1 TDAETKQ
8 ESKNKTELESAK
20 SALDQAIA
28 KAQNDKTEKDVE
40 VARNELK
47 AVIAKKEEK
56 LALYVDAD
64 DSKYTQKAI
73 KDILET
79 AFSNASTVAQT
90 DTSTADELNQEKHKL
105 ENAILTADTSKN
117 ELRDLYNQ
125 TKSSL
130 LDRFKKMFEYQSY
143 QGINTTLFDK
153 YNDAAVKFY
162 NSGEKLTKEN
172 LQTIK
177 DEITQ
182 ALQAAEASKEN
193 ANKLSTSVKGI
204 RLINYNEINETR
216 SNNNP
221 DYTIDGNA
229 DLSIPF
235 YADNDGRAAVKRNGE
250 LLFHF
255 SKPTKIKSIRVH
267 QYREVKIKM
276 IFNHYS
282 S

>member
-1 TDAETKQ
+1 
-8 ESKNKTELESAK
+8 
-20 SALDQAIA
+20 
-28 KAQNDKTEKDVE
+28 
-40 VARNELK
+40 
-47 AVIAKKEEK
+47 
-56 LALYVDAD
+56 
-64 DSKYTQKAI
+64 
-73 KDILET
+73 
-79 AFSNASTVAQT
+79 
-90 DTSTADELNQEKHKL
+90 
-105 ENAILTADTSKN
+105 
-117 ELRDLYNQ
+117 
-125 TKSSL
+125 
-130 LDRFKKMFEYQSY
+130 MFEYQSY